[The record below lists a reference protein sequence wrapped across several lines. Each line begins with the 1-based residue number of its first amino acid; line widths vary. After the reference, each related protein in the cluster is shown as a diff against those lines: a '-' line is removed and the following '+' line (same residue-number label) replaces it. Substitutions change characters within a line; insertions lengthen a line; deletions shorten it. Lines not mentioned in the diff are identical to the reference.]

1 MRQRE
6 QIELINEYTENVII
20 DTKQPPKLVEYSE
33 NLNNYLHK
41 IIEDIKTTN
50 LYGSDMLSLLYL
62 IRTFVLSTSSSDKM
76 VKKPS
81 SNIKNWLTSLN
92 KIGVKSVGGYVY
104 IGKLLNTELE
114 IIIKTPKENDNE
126 SLYDSLRE
134 YIISYFSINKLRF
147 IIPTFAYTYDIF
159 TCKNTGY
166 GGYLDLNNFCDNS
179 ANRNLYTIMEKV
191 NGNSV
196 QDLFEKKSLN
206 FQNWLEIFMQLLLSL
221 EVAQREINFT
231 HFDLHYGNV
240 MVQTSKN
247 LSYKI
252 NIDNITYKIKNS
264 SFTPVIIDFGLSSVK
279 IDEHTFGSF
288 DFPQYGM
295 LNFMVQGYDMYKFL
309 CFSLILAEKH
319 FSRKDYILMQFLFKF
334 YSIDDPNKIML
345 KPKDGLKT
353 FKETFG
359 SAGSYSKLATY
370 TPLMFYNWIKDNV
383 NIENNVIFE
392 EKRDNYINI
401 RYSNYLKEYNDFF
414 GQIETGVNETI
425 ELIKKC
431 IENNSYILLKYNIN
445 ILIRLNNK
453 LKSDKLEEYIFS
465 IENIMKNNKTKM
477 QLVNKD
483 IKMLNKVFTYT
494 EVEKFI
500 PEQKELDEIINKILT
515 IQIRES
521 NYELKKTTI
530 EKLEKLT
537 KYTDILKPYLDT
549 YYTILEIKTN
559 EFDIWIENFENFSV
573 YKFYFKNI
581 LQVERAKRWA
591 ITLKESIN

>member
-1 MRQRE
+1 MHKKE
-6 QIELINEYTENVII
+6 QIELINEYTRNVII

-41 IIEDIKTTN
+41 IAQDIKTTN
-50 LYGSDMLSLLYL
+50 LYGSDMLSILYL
-62 IRTFVLSTSSSDKM
+62 IRTFVLSTSTSDKM

-81 SNIKNWLTSLN
+81 PDIKNWLTSLN

-114 IIIKTPKENDNE
+114 IIIKTPKKNDNE
-126 SLYDSLRE
+126 SLYDTLRE

-159 TCKNTGY
+159 SCKNTGY
-166 GGYLDLNNFCDNS
+166 DGSLDLNNFCDNS
-179 ANRNLYTIMEKV
+179 VNRNLYTIMEKV

-196 QDLFEKKSLN
+196 KDLFMKKSLN
-206 FQNWLEIFMQLLLSL
+206 FQTWLEIFIQLLLSL
-221 EVAQREINFT
+221 EVAQRETNFT
-231 HFDLHYGNV
+231 HFDLHYENV
-240 MVQTSKN
+240 MVQTTKN
-247 LSYKI
+247 LSYNI

-264 SFTPVIIDFGLSSVK
+264 SLTPIIIDFGLSSVK
-279 IDEHTFGSF
+279 IDEDTFGSF
-288 DFPQYGM
+288 DFPEYGM

-319 FSRKDYILMQFLFKF
+319 FSKKDYKSMINLFNF
-334 YSIDDPNKIML
+334 YGVDDQNNIITNTTN
-345 KPKDGLKT
+345 GLLN
-353 FKETFG
+353 FKQTFG
-359 SAGSYSKLATY
+359 AAGSYTKIATY
-370 TPLMFYNWIKDNV
+370 TPLMFYNWIKN
-383 NIENNVIFE
+383 NIYIENNVIFE

-401 RYSNYLKEYNDFF
+401 RYSNYLKDYNDIF

-431 IENNSYILLKYNIN
+431 IQNNSYILLKYNIN
-445 ILIRLNNK
+445 ILIELNNK
-453 LKSDKLEEYIFS
+453 LKSDKLQEYIFS

-477 QLVNKD
+477 QLITKD
-483 IKMLNKVFTYT
+483 IKMLNKVFSYT

-500 PEQKELDEIINKILT
+500 PTQKDLDEIINIVLT
-515 IQIRES
+515 INIRES
-521 NYELKKTTI
+521 NYKLKNTSI
-530 EKLEKLT
+530 EKLEIIT

-559 EFDIWIENFENFSV
+559 EFDDWIQNFEKFSV
-573 YKFYFKNI
+573 YKFYFKNN
-581 LQVERAKRWA
+581 LQVERAKRWS